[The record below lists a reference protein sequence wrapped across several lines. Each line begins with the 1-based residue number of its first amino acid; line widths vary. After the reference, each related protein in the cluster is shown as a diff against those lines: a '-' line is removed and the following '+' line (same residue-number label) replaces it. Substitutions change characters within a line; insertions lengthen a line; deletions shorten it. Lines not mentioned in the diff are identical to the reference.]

1 MGRAFFISAVVGFAI
16 ALPARAAERV
26 VNLTFVVFSDIYEM
40 AERDG
45 RGGFARV
52 AGALKAERA
61 KAKNVIVAHAGDTLS
76 PSFTSSVDKGA
87 HIVDLLDRIGLDVF
101 TPGNHEFDFGEAIFR
116 QRMGE
121 AQFPLLAANLRDAFD
136 HPLPGF
142 ADRKIIEVEGVKVGL
157 FGLTDDEAARRSNP
171 GTLKLLPAIETAKC
185 EAKAL
190 RDAGADLVVVVTH
203 SEWQDDLRLMKL
215 GSIDIVLS
223 GHDHNLLVAY
233 DGRAVV
239 GETQADGVN
248 LVAIDVGIRIAAD
261 GTKRW
266 TPRFRV
272 VDTAD
277 VAPDAAIATKR
288 WTPRFRV
295 VDTADVAP
303 DAAIAARIAQYQAEI
318 DKALDVDIGVT
329 KTPLDSRKASVRGQE
344 TAIGNYL
351 ADTMR
356 AAAGAD
362 VAIINGGGI
371 RGNRT
376 YASGTKL
383 TRKDIARELPFNN
396 QLVTLEL
403 SGADLRAALENAVW
417 LIDKD
422 AGRFAQI
429 SGARIVVRRDA
440 VPGSRLVSIEIAGK
454 PLDDAKLYKVATIDF
469 LARGKD
475 GYVALTR
482 GKPLV
487 SELEGPLL
495 ANVIADA
502 IEKTGAIAPVVD
514 GRIRIE

>member
-1 MGRAFFISAVVGFAI
+1 MFFELRRASLAFLVLLAAF

-45 RGGFARV
+45 RGGFARI

-61 KAKNVIVAHAGDTLS
+61 KAKNIIVAHAGDTLS
-76 PSFTSSVDKGA
+76 PSLTSSVDKGA
-87 HIVDLLDRIGLDVF
+87 HIIDLLNRIGVDVF
-101 TPGNHEFDFGEAIFR
+101 TPGNHEFDFGEAVFR

-121 AQFPLLAANLRDAFD
+121 AKFPLLAANLRDASGRSA
-136 HPLPGF
+136 PGF
-142 ADRKIIEVEGVKVGL
+142 ADSKIVDVEGVKVGL
-157 FGLTDDEAARRSNP
+157 FGLTDDEAARRSSP
-171 GTLKLLPAIETAKC
+171 GSLKLLPAIETAKR

-203 SEWQDDLRLMKL
+203 SEWQDDLRLAKL

-233 DGRAVV
+233 DGRAAV

-248 LVAIDVGIRIAAD
+248 LVAIDVEMRISDD
-261 GTKRW
+261 GVKRW
-266 TPRFRV
+266 TPRFRII
-272 VDTAD
+272 DTAD
-277 VAPDAAIATKR
+277 VTPDAAIAE
-288 WTPRFRV
+288 RV
-295 VDTADVAP
+295 
-303 DAAIAARIAQYQAEI
+303 AQYEAEV
-318 DKALDVDIGVT
+318 DKALDVDIGRT
-329 KTPLDSRKASVRGQE
+329 KTPLDSRKASVRGEE
-344 TAIGNYL
+344 TAIGDYF
-351 ADTMR
+351 ADAMR

-371 RGNRT
+371 RGNRS
-376 YASGTKL
+376 YAPGTTL
-383 TRKDIARELPFNN
+383 TRKDIAKELPFNN

-417 LIDKD
+417 LIGKD

-440 VPGSRLVSIEIAGK
+440 VPGSRLVSIEVGGR
-454 PLDDAKLYKVATIDF
+454 PLDDTKLYKVATIDF

-475 GYVALTR
+475 GYAALAR

-487 SELEGPLL
+487 NDLEGPLL
-495 ANVIADA
+495 TNVIIGA
-502 IEKTGAIAPVVD
+502 IEKAGAIAPVVD

>member
-1 MGRAFFISAVVGFAI
+1 MAAVIGFAFT
-16 ALPARAAERV
+16 LPASTAERV

-40 AERDG
+40 SERDG

-52 AGALKAERA
+52 AGGLKAERA
-61 KAKNVIVAHAGDTLS
+61 KGKNVIVAHAGDTLS
-76 PSFTSSVDKGA
+76 PSLTSSIDKGA
-87 HIVDLLDRIGLDVF
+87 HIVELLNRLGIDVF
-101 TPGNHEFDFGEAIFR
+101 TPGNHEFDFGEAVFR

-121 AQFPLLAANLRDAFD
+121 AKFALLAANLRDASGRA
-136 HPLPGF
+136 LPGF
-142 ADRKIIEVEGVKVGL
+142 ADSKIIDVEGVKVGI
-157 FGLTDDEAARRSNP
+157 FGLTDDEAARRSSP
-171 GTLKLLPAIETAKC
+171 GTLKFMPTIETAKR
-185 EAKAL
+185 EAQAL

-203 SEWQDDLRLMKL
+203 SEWQDDLRLAKL
-215 GSIDIVLS
+215 GPIDIVLS

-239 GETQADGVN
+239 GETQAEGVN
-248 LVAIDVGIRIAAD
+248 LVAIDVEMRIADD
-261 GTKRW
+261 GVKRW

-272 VDTAD
+272 IDTAD
-277 VAPDAAIATKR
+277 VSPDPAISA
-288 WTPRFRV
+288 RV
-295 VDTADVAP
+295 
-303 DAAIAARIAQYQAEI
+303 AQYQSAV

-344 TAIGNYL
+344 TAIGDFF

-371 RGNRT
+371 RGNRN
-376 YASGTKL
+376 YAAGTKL

-403 SGADLRAALENAVW
+403 TGADLRAALENAVW
-417 LIDKD
+417 LIDRD

-440 VPGSRLVSIEIAGK
+440 IPGSRLVSIEIGGK
-454 PLDDAKLYKVATIDF
+454 PLSDAKLYKVATIDF

-487 SELEGPLL
+487 SDLEGPLL
-495 ANVIADA
+495 TNVIIDA
-502 IEKTGAIAPVVD
+502 IEKAGAIAPAVD

>member
-1 MGRAFFISAVVGFAI
+1 MLLELRRA
-16 ALPARAAERV
+16 ALTFLVLLIVAFPARAAERV
-26 VNLTFVVFSDIYEM
+26 VNLSFVVFSDIYEM

-45 RGGFARV
+45 RGGFARI
-52 AGALKAERA
+52 AGAVKAERA
-61 KAKNVIVAHAGDTLS
+61 KAKNIIVAHAGDTLS
-76 PSFTSSVDKGA
+76 PSLTSSVDQGA
-87 HIVDLLDRIGLDVF
+87 HIMDLLNRVGLDVF
-101 TPGNHEFDFGEAIFR
+101 TPGNHEFDFGEAVFR

-121 AQFPLLAANLRDAFD
+121 ATFALLAANLRDASG

-142 ADRKIIEVEGVKVGL
+142 ADSKIIDVEGVKIGL
-157 FGLTDDEAARRSNP
+157 FGLTDDEAARRSDP
-171 GTLKLLPAIETAKC
+171 GTLKLLPAIETAKR
-185 EAKAL
+185 EAQAL
-190 RDAGADLVVVVTH
+190 RGAGADLVVAVTH

-215 GSIDIVLS
+215 GPIDIVLS

-233 DGRAVV
+233 DGRAAI

-248 LVAIDVGIRIAAD
+248 LVAIDVEVRIAND
-261 GTKRW
+261 GVKRW
-266 TPRFRV
+266 TPRFRI

-277 VAPDAAIATKR
+277 IS
-288 WTPRFRV
+288 
-295 VDTADVAP
+295 P
-303 DAAIAARIAQYQAEI
+303 DAAIAARVAQYQAEI

-344 TAIGNYL
+344 TAIGDFF

-356 AAAGAD
+356 AVAGAD

-371 RGNRT
+371 RGNRL
-376 YASGTKL
+376 YESGTKL

-396 QLVTLEL
+396 QLVTLDL
-403 SGADLRAALENAVW
+403 AGADLRAALENAVW
-417 LIDKD
+417 MIGKD

-440 VPGSRLVSIEIAGK
+440 VPGSRLASIEIGGK
-454 PLDDAKLYKVATIDF
+454 PLDDAKRYKVATSDF

-495 ANVIADA
+495 ANVVTDA
-502 IEKTGAIAPVVD
+502 IAKTGAIAPVVD
-514 GRIRIE
+514 GRIKVE

>member
-1 MGRAFFISAVVGFAI
+1 M
-16 ALPARAAERV
+16 LPVRAAERV

-40 AERDG
+40 SERDG
-45 RGGFARV
+45 RGGFARI
-52 AGALKAERA
+52 AGGLKAERA
-61 KAKNVIVAHAGDTLS
+61 KGKNVIVAHAGDTLS
-76 PSFTSSVDKGA
+76 PSLTSSVDKGA
-87 HIVDLLDRIGLDVF
+87 HIIELLNRLGIDVF

-121 AQFPLLAANLRDAFD
+121 AKFTLLAANLRDASGRA
-136 HPLPGF
+136 LPGF
-142 ADRKIIEVEGVKVGL
+142 ADSKIIDVEGVKVGI
-157 FGLTDDEAARRSNP
+157 FGLTDDEAARRSSP
-171 GTLKLLPAIETAKC
+171 GTLKLMPSIETARR
-185 EAKAL
+185 EAQAL

-203 SEWQDDLRLMKL
+203 SEWQDDLRLAKL
-215 GSIDIVLS
+215 GPIDIVLS

-248 LVAIDVGIRIAAD
+248 LVAIDVEMRIADD
-261 GTKRW
+261 GVKRW

-272 VDTAD
+272 IDTAD
-277 VAPDAAIATKR
+277 VAPEPTISAS
-288 WTPRFRV
+288 V
-295 VDTADVAP
+295 
-303 DAAIAARIAQYQAEI
+303 AQYQAAV

-329 KTPLDSRKASVRGQE
+329 RTPLDSRKASVRGQE
-344 TAIGNYL
+344 TAIGDFF
-351 ADTMR
+351 ADAMR

-371 RGNRT
+371 RGNRN
-376 YASGTKL
+376 YAAGTKL

-403 SGADLRAALENAVW
+403 TGADLRAALENAVW
-417 LIDKD
+417 LIDRD

-440 VPGSRLVSIEIAGK
+440 VPGSRLASIKIGRK
-454 PLDDAKLYKVATIDF
+454 PLVDAKLYKVATIDF

-475 GYVALTR
+475 GYVALMR

-487 SELEGPLL
+487 SDLEGPLL
-495 ANVIADA
+495 TNVIIDA
-502 IEKTGAIAPVVD
+502 IEKAGAIAPAVD
-514 GRIRIE
+514 GRIKIE

>member
-1 MGRAFFISAVVGFAI
+1 MFSKSCFGGVIFLILLTV
-16 ALPARAAERV
+16 ALPAHAVERV
-26 VNLTFVVFSDIYEM
+26 VNLAFVVFSDIYEM

-45 RGGFARV
+45 RGGFARI
-52 AGALKAERA
+52 AGAVKAERA

-76 PSFTSSVDKGA
+76 PSLTSSVDQGA
-87 HIVDLLDRIGLDVF
+87 HIMDLLNRIGLDVF

-121 AQFPLLAANLRDAFD
+121 ATFALLAANLRDASG

-142 ADRKIIEVEGVKVGL
+142 ADSKMIDVDGIKIGL
-157 FGLTDDEAARRSNP
+157 FGLTDDEAARRSDP
-171 GTLKLLPAIETAKC
+171 GTLKLLPAIESAKR
-185 EAKAL
+185 EAQAL

-215 GSIDIVLS
+215 GPIDIVLS

-233 DGRAVV
+233 DGRAAI

-248 LVAIDVGIRIAAD
+248 LVAIDVEVRIAND
-261 GTKRW
+261 GVKRW
-266 TPRFRV
+266 TPRFR
-272 VDTAD
+272 
-277 VAPDAAIATKR
+277 I
-288 WTPRFRV
+288 

-303 DAAIAARIAQYQAEI
+303 DAAIAARVAQYQAEI
-318 DKALDVDIGVT
+318 DKALDVDIGVA

-344 TAIGNYL
+344 TAIGDFF

-356 AAAGAD
+356 AVAGAD
-362 VAIINGGGI
+362 VALLNGGGI
-371 RGNRT
+371 RGNRL
-376 YASGTKL
+376 YESGTKL

-403 SGADLRAALENAVW
+403 AGADLRAALENAVW
-417 LIDKD
+417 MIGKD

-440 VPGSRLVSIEIAGK
+440 VPGSRLISIEIGGK
-454 PLDDAKLYKVATIDF
+454 PLDDAKRYKVATSDF

-495 ANVIADA
+495 ANVVTDA
-502 IEKTGAIAPVVD
+502 IAKAGAIAPVVD
-514 GRIRIE
+514 GRIRVE

>member
-1 MGRAFFISAVVGFAI
+1 MFRNMRRAFFIATVVGFAF
-16 ALPARAAERV
+16 AFPAQAAERI

-52 AGALKAERA
+52 AGGLKAERA

-76 PSFTSSVDKGA
+76 PSLTSSVDKGA
-87 HIVDLLDRIGLDVF
+87 HIMELLNRVGLDVF
-101 TPGNHEFDFGEAIFR
+101 TPGNHEFDFGEAVFR
-116 QRMGE
+116 QRMAE
-121 AQFPLLAANLRDAFD
+121 AKFALLAANLRDASNQ
-136 HPLPGF
+136 PLPGI
-142 ADRKIIEVEGVKVGL
+142 ADSKIIDVEGVKVGV
-157 FGLTDDEAARRSNP
+157 FGLTDDEAARRSSP
-171 GTLKLLPAIETAKC
+171 GTLKLLPAIDTAKR
-185 EAKAL
+185 AAQAL

-215 GSIDIVLS
+215 GPIDIVLS

-233 DGRAVV
+233 DGRAVI

-248 LVAIDVGIRIAAD
+248 LVAIDVEIRIAND
-261 GTKRW
+261 GVKRW
-266 TPRFRV
+266 TPRFRII
-272 VDTAD
+272 DTAD
-277 VAPDAAIATKR
+277 VAPD
-288 WTPRFRV
+288 V
-295 VDTADVAP
+295 
-303 DAAIAARIAQYQAEI
+303 AIAARVAQYQAEI

-344 TAIGNYL
+344 TAIGDFF

-362 VAIINGGGI
+362 LAIINGGGI

-383 TRKDIARELPFNN
+383 TRKDIVRELPFNN

-403 SGADLRAALENAVW
+403 SGADLRAALENGVW

-440 VPGSRLVSIEIAGK
+440 VPGSRLVSIEIGGV
-454 PLDDAKLYKVATIDF
+454 PLDDAKRYKLATIDF

-487 SELEGPLL
+487 GELEGPLL
-495 ANVIADA
+495 ANVIANA
-502 IEKTGAIAPVVD
+502 IEKAGSIAPVVD
-514 GRIRIE
+514 GRIKVE

>member
-1 MGRAFFISAVVGFAI
+1 MLRFVSRPVFFLFLALALGIFT
-16 ALPARAAERV
+16 LPARAAERV

-45 RGGFARV
+45 RGGFARI

-61 KAKNVIVAHAGDTLS
+61 RAKDIIVAHAGDTLS
-76 PSFTSSVDKGA
+76 PSLTSSVDKGA
-87 HIVDLLDRIGLDVF
+87 HIMDLLNRVGLDVF

-121 AQFPLLAANLRDAFD
+121 AKFALLAANLRDASG
-136 HPLPGF
+136 HALPGF
-142 ADRKIIEVEGVKVGL
+142 ADSKIIDVAGVKVGI
-157 FGLTDDEAARRSNP
+157 FGLTDDEAARRSSP
-171 GTLKLLPAIETAKC
+171 GNLKLLPAIETAKR
-185 EAKAL
+185 EAQAL
-190 RDAGADLVVVVTH
+190 RDAGADLVVVITH

-215 GSIDIVLS
+215 GPIDIVLS

-233 DGRAVV
+233 DGRAAI

-248 LVAIDVGIRIAAD
+248 LVAIDVEIRIAND
-261 GTKRW
+261 GVKRW
-266 TPRFRV
+266 TPRFR
-272 VDTAD
+272 
-277 VAPDAAIATKR
+277 I
-288 WTPRFRV
+288 

-303 DAAIAARIAQYQAEI
+303 DAAIAARVAQYQAEI
-318 DKALDVDIGVT
+318 DKALDVDIGVA

-344 TAIGNYL
+344 TAIGDFF

-356 AAAGAD
+356 IATGAD
-362 VAIINGGGI
+362 VAILNGGGI
-371 RGNRT
+371 RGNRF
-376 YASGTKL
+376 YPSGTKL

-440 VPGSRLVSIEIAGK
+440 VPGSRLVSIEIGGA
-454 PLDDAKLYKVATIDF
+454 PLDDAKRYKVATIDF

-487 SELEGPLL
+487 GELEGPLL
-495 ANVIADA
+495 SNVVIGA
-502 IEKTGAIAPVVD
+502 IEKAGTIAPVVD
-514 GRIRIE
+514 GRIRVE

>member
-1 MGRAFFISAVVGFAI
+1 MSRFVSRRIFFFAL
-16 ALPARAAERV
+16 ALTTLVLPALAAERERV
-26 VNLTFVVFSDIYEM
+26 VKLSFVVFSDIYET

-45 RGGFARV
+45 RGGFARI
-52 AGALKAERA
+52 AGALRAERA
-61 KAKNVIVAHAGDTLS
+61 KAKNVVVAHAGDTLS
-76 PSFTSSVDKGA
+76 PSLTSSVDKGA
-87 HIVDLLDRIGLDVF
+87 HIMDLLNRIGLDVF

-121 AQFPLLAANLRDAFD
+121 AKFALLAANLRDASG
-136 HPLPGF
+136 HLLPGF
-142 ADRKIIEVEGVKVGL
+142 ADRRMLDIEGVRIGL
-157 FGLTDDEAARRSNP
+157 FGLTDDEAARRSSP
-171 GTLKLLPAIETAKC
+171 GTLKLLPAIETAKR
-185 EAKAL
+185 EAQAL
-190 RDAGADLVVVVTH
+190 RDAGADLVVAVTH

-215 GSIDIVLS
+215 GPIDIVLS

-233 DGRAVV
+233 DGRAAI

-248 LVAIDVGIRIAAD
+248 LVAIDVEMRIAAD
-261 GTKRW
+261 GVKRW
-266 TPRFRV
+266 TPRFRI

-277 VAPDAAIATKR
+277 VAPDAAIAQ
-288 WTPRFRV
+288 RV
-295 VDTADVAP
+295 
-303 DAAIAARIAQYQAEI
+303 AQYQAEI
-318 DKALDVDIGVT
+318 DKALDVDIGVA

-344 TAIGNYL
+344 TAIGNYFT
-351 ADTMR
+351 DTMR
-356 AAAGAD
+356 AVTGAD
-362 VAIINGGGI
+362 IALLNGGGI

-376 YASGTKL
+376 YASGAKL

-403 SGADLRAALENAVW
+403 TGADLRAALENAVW
-417 LIDKD
+417 LIDRD

-440 VPGSRLVSIEIAGK
+440 IPGSRVVSIEIGGA
-454 PLDDAKLYKVATIDF
+454 PLDDAKRYKVATIDF

-487 SELEGPLL
+487 SELDGPLL
-495 ANVIADA
+495 TNVITNA
-502 IEKTGAIAPVVD
+502 IEKAGVIAPVVD

>member
-1 MGRAFFISAVVGFAI
+1 MGRAFFIAAVVGFAL

-26 VNLTFVVFSDIYEM
+26 VDLTLVVFSDIYEM

-45 RGGFARV
+45 RGGFARI

-76 PSFTSSVDKGA
+76 PSLTSSVDKGA
-87 HIVDLLDRIGLDVF
+87 HIMDLLNRVGLDLF

-121 AQFPLLAANLRDAFD
+121 ATFALLAANLRDASG
-136 HPLPGF
+136 HPLTGF
-142 ADRKIIEVEGVKVGL
+142 ADSKIIDVEGVKIGV
-157 FGLTDDEAARRSNP
+157 FGLTDDEAARRSSP
-171 GTLKLLPAIETAKC
+171 GTLKLLPAIETAKRQ
-185 EAKAL
+185 AQAL

-215 GSIDIVLS
+215 GPIDIVLS

-233 DGRAVV
+233 DGRAAI

-248 LVAIDVGIRIAAD
+248 LVAIDVEMRIAND
-261 GTKRW
+261 GVKRW
-266 TPRFRV
+266 TPRFRI

-277 VAPDAAIATKR
+277 VT
-288 WTPRFRV
+288 
-295 VDTADVAP
+295 P
-303 DAAIAARIAQYQAEI
+303 DAAIAARVTQYQAEI

-344 TAIGNYL
+344 TAIGDFF

-356 AAAGAD
+356 AVTGAD

-371 RGNRT
+371 RGNRL
-376 YASGTKL
+376 YAAGTKL
-383 TRKDIARELPFNN
+383 TRKDAVRELPFNN

-403 SGADLRAALENAVW
+403 SGADLRAAMENAVW
-417 LIDKD
+417 LIGKD
-422 AGRFAQI
+422 AGRFPQI

-440 VPGSRLVSIEIAGK
+440 VPGSRLASIEIGGA
-454 PLDDAKLYKVATIDF
+454 PLDDAKLYKLATSDF

-482 GKPLV
+482 SKPLV

-495 ANVIADA
+495 ANVIAEA
-502 IEKTGAIAPVVD
+502 IAKSGAIAPVVD

>member
-1 MGRAFFISAVVGFAI
+1 FFDMRRAGLAFLVLLAAFAF
-16 ALPARAAERV
+16 PAHAAERV
-26 VNLTFVVFSDIYEM
+26 VNLAFVVFSDIYEL

-45 RGGFARV
+45 RGGFARI
-52 AGALKAERA
+52 AGAVKAERA
-61 KAKNVIVAHAGDTLS
+61 RSKNVIVAHAGDTLS
-76 PSFTSSVDKGA
+76 PSLTSSVDQGA
-87 HIVDLLDRIGLDVF
+87 HIMDLLNRVGLDVF

-121 AQFPLLAANLRDAFD
+121 ATFALLAANLRDASG

-142 ADRKIIEVEGVKVGL
+142 ADSKIIDVEGVKIGI

-171 GTLKLLPAIETAKC
+171 ETLKLLPAIETAKR
-185 EAKAL
+185 EAQAL
-190 RDAGADLVVVVTH
+190 RDAGADLVVAVTH

-215 GSIDIVLS
+215 GPIDIILS

-233 DGRAVV
+233 DGRAAI

-248 LVAIDVGIRIAAD
+248 LVAIDVEVRIAND
-261 GTKRW
+261 GVKRW
-266 TPRFRV
+266 TPRFR
-272 VDTAD
+272 
-277 VAPDAAIATKR
+277 I
-288 WTPRFRV
+288 

-303 DAAIAARIAQYQAEI
+303 DAAIAARVAQYQAEI

-344 TAIGNYL
+344 TAIGDYF

-356 AAAGAD
+356 AVAGAD

-371 RGNRT
+371 RGNRL
-376 YASGTKL
+376 YESGTKL

-396 QLVTLEL
+396 QLVNLEL

-417 LIDKD
+417 MIGKD

-440 VPGSRLVSIEIAGK
+440 VPGSRLVSIEIGGK
-454 PLDDAKLYKVATIDF
+454 PLDNAKRYKVATSDF

-475 GYVALTR
+475 GYVALTH

-495 ANVIADA
+495 TSVITDA
-502 IEKTGAIAPVVD
+502 IAKAGAIAPVVD
-514 GRIRIE
+514 GRIKVE

>member
-1 MGRAFFISAVVGFAI
+1 MFRNMGRAFFISAVVGFAV

-61 KAKNVIVAHAGDTLS
+61 KAKNVIVALAGDTLS
-76 PSFTSSVDKGA
+76 PSLTSSVDKGA

-121 AQFPLLAANLRDAFD
+121 AQFPLLAANLRDASD

-142 ADRKIIEVEGVKVGL
+142 ADRKIIDVEGVKIGL

-171 GTLKLLPAIETAKC
+171 GTLKLLPAIKTAER

-223 GHDHNLLVAY
+223 GHDHNLLVAH

-248 LVAIDVGIRIAAD
+248 LVAIDVEMRIAAD

-266 TPRFRV
+266 TPRFR
-272 VDTAD
+272 
-277 VAPDAAIATKR
+277 I
-288 WTPRFRV
+288 

-303 DAAIAARIAQYQAEI
+303 DAAIAARVAQYQAEI
-318 DKALDVDIGVT
+318 DKTLDVEIGVA

-344 TAIGNYL
+344 TAIGNYF

-356 AAAGAD
+356 AVAGAD

-376 YASGTKL
+376 YAAGTKL
-383 TRKDIARELPFNN
+383 TRKDVARELPFNN

-403 SGADLRAALENAVW
+403 SGADLRAALENAVL
-417 LIDKD
+417 LIDRD

-429 SGARIVVRRDA
+429 SGARIVVRRGA
-440 VPGSRLVSIEIAGK
+440 APGSRLVSIVIGGK
-454 PLDDAKLYKVATIDF
+454 PLDDAKRYKVATIDF

-502 IEKTGAIAPVVD
+502 IEKAGTIAPVVD

>member
-1 MGRAFFISAVVGFAI
+1 MFRNMGRAFFISAVVGFAI
-16 ALPARAAERV
+16 ALPARAGERV

-61 KAKNVIVAHAGDTLS
+61 KAKNVIIALAGDTLS
-76 PSFTSSVDKGA
+76 PSLTSSIDKGA

-121 AQFPLLAANLRDAFD
+121 AQFPLLAANLRDASD
-136 HPLPGF
+136 RPLPGF
-142 ADRKIIEVEGVKVGL
+142 ADRKIIDVEGVKIGL

-171 GTLKLLPAIETAKC
+171 GTLKLLPAIETAKR

-215 GSIDIVLS
+215 GPVDIVLS

-248 LVAIDVGIRIAAD
+248 LVAIDVEIRIAAD
-261 GTKRW
+261 GIKRW
-266 TPRFRV
+266 TPRFR
-272 VDTAD
+272 
-277 VAPDAAIATKR
+277 I
-288 WTPRFRV
+288 

-303 DAAIAARIAQYQAEI
+303 DAAIAARVAQYQAEI
-318 DKALDVDIGVT
+318 NKALDVEIGVA
-329 KTPLDSRKASVRGQE
+329 KTPLDSRKASVRGHE
-344 TAIGNYL
+344 TAIGNYF

-383 TRKDIARELPFNN
+383 TRKDVARELPFNN

-429 SGARIVVRRDA
+429 SGARIVVRRGA
-440 VPGSRLVSIEIAGK
+440 VPGSRLVSIDIGGK
-454 PLDDAKLYKVATIDF
+454 PLDDAKRYKIATIDF

-502 IEKTGAIAPVVD
+502 IAKAGAIAPVID

>member
-1 MGRAFFISAVVGFAI
+1 MFFGMRRAGLTFLILLSTIVF
-16 ALPARAAERV
+16 PARAAERV
-26 VNLTFVVFSDIYEM
+26 VNLSFVVFSDIYEM

-45 RGGFARV
+45 RGGFARI

-61 KAKNVIVAHAGDTLS
+61 KSKNVVVAHAGDTLS
-76 PSFTSSVDKGA
+76 PSLTSSVDKGA
-87 HIVDLLDRIGLDVF
+87 HIMDLLNRLGLDVF
-101 TPGNHEFDFGEAIFR
+101 TPGNHEFDFGEAVFR

-121 AQFPLLAANLRDAFD
+121 ATFALLAANLRDSSD

-142 ADRKIIEVEGVKVGL
+142 ADRKIIDVEGVKIGL

-171 GTLKLLPAIETAKC
+171 ETLRLLPAIETAKR
-185 EAKAL
+185 EALAL
-190 RDAGADLVVVVTH
+190 RDAGADLVVAVTH

-215 GSIDIVLS
+215 GPIDIILS

-233 DGRAVV
+233 DGRAVI

-248 LVAIDVGIRIAAD
+248 LVAIDVEMRIAND
-261 GTKRW
+261 GVKRW
-266 TPRFRV
+266 TPRFRI

-277 VAPDAAIATKR
+277 VAPDAE
-288 WTPRFRV
+288 
-295 VDTADVAP
+295 
-303 DAAIAARIAQYQAEI
+303 IAARVAQYQGEI
-318 DKALDVDIGVT
+318 DKALDVEIGVA

-344 TAIGNYL
+344 TAIGNYF

-362 VAIINGGGI
+362 IAIINGGGI
-371 RGNRT
+371 RGNRL
-376 YASGTKL
+376 YAAGTKL

-417 LIDKD
+417 LIGKD

-429 SGARIVVRRDA
+429 SGARIVARRDA
-440 VPGSRLVSIEIAGK
+440 VPGSRLVSIEIGGA
-454 PLDDAKLYKVATIDF
+454 PLDDAKRYKVATSDF

-475 GYVALTR
+475 GYVALSR
-482 GKPLV
+482 GRPLV
-487 SELEGPLL
+487 GELEAPLL
-495 ANVIADA
+495 ANVVTEA
-502 IEKTGAIAPVVD
+502 IEKAGAIAPVVD

>member
-1 MGRAFFISAVVGFAI
+1 MFRHFGRAVLIAAVVGFAFP
-16 ALPARAAERV
+16 LPARAAERI

-45 RGGFARV
+45 RGGFARIS
-52 AGALKAERA
+52 GALKAERA
-61 KAKNVIVAHAGDTLS
+61 RAKNVIVAHAGDTLS
-76 PSFTSSVDKGA
+76 PSLTSSVDKGA
-87 HIVDLLDRIGLDVF
+87 HIVDLLNRVGLDLF

-121 AQFPLLAANLRDAFD
+121 ANFALLAANLRDATGQ
-136 HPLPGF
+136 PLPGF
-142 ADRKIIEVEGVKVGL
+142 ADSKIIDVEGVKVGV
-157 FGLTDDEAARRSNP
+157 FGLTDDEAARRSSP
-171 GTLKLLPAIETAKC
+171 GTLKLLPAIETAKRQ
-185 EAKAL
+185 AQSL
-190 RDAGADLVVVVTH
+190 RDAGADLVVVITH

-215 GSIDIVLS
+215 GPIDIVLS

-233 DGRAVV
+233 DGRAAI

-248 LVAIDVGIRIAAD
+248 LVAIDVEMRIAND
-261 GTKRW
+261 GVKRW

-277 VAPDAAIATKR
+277 VT
-288 WTPRFRV
+288 
-295 VDTADVAP
+295 P
-303 DAAIAARIAQYQAEI
+303 DAAIAARVTQYQAEI

-329 KTPLDSRKASVRGQE
+329 KTPLDSRKASVRGEE
-344 TAIGNYL
+344 TAIGDYF

-356 AAAGAD
+356 AVTGAD
-362 VAIINGGGI
+362 VAIVNGGGI
-371 RGNRT
+371 RGNRL
-376 YASGTKL
+376 YAAGTKL
-383 TRKDIARELPFNN
+383 TRKDIVRELPFNN

-403 SGADLRAALENAVW
+403 LGADLRAALENGVW

-429 SGARIVVRRDA
+429 SGARILVRRDA
-440 VPGSRLVSIEIAGK
+440 VPGSRLVSIEIGGA
-454 PLDDAKLYKVATIDF
+454 PLDDAKRYKIATIDF

-475 GYVALTR
+475 GYLALTR

-487 SELEGPLL
+487 GELEAPLL

-502 IEKTGAIAPVVD
+502 IEKSGAIAPVID
-514 GRIRIE
+514 GRIKVE

>member
-1 MGRAFFISAVVGFAI
+1 MFFEMRRAVLTFLVLATI
-16 ALPARAAERV
+16 AFPARAAERV
-26 VNLTFVVFSDIYEM
+26 VNLAFVVFSDFYEM

-45 RGGFARV
+45 RGGFARI
-52 AGALKAERA
+52 AGAVKAERA

-76 PSFTSSVDKGA
+76 PSLTSSVDQGA
-87 HIVDLLDRIGLDVF
+87 HIMDFLNRIGPDVF
-101 TPGNHEFDFGEAIFR
+101 TPGNHEFDFGETIFR

-121 AQFPLLAANLRDAFD
+121 ATFALLAANLRDALG

-142 ADRKIIEVEGVKVGL
+142 ADSKIIDVEGVKIGI

-171 GTLKLLPAIETAKC
+171 GTLKLLPAIETAKR
-185 EAKAL
+185 EAQAL

-203 SEWQDDLRLMKL
+203 SEWQDDQRLMKL
-215 GSIDIVLS
+215 GPIDIVLS

-233 DGRAVV
+233 DGRAAI

-248 LVAIDVGIRIAAD
+248 LVAIDVEVRIAND
-261 GTKRW
+261 GVKRW
-266 TPRFRV
+266 TPRFR
-272 VDTAD
+272 
-277 VAPDAAIATKR
+277 I
-288 WTPRFRV
+288 

-303 DAAIAARIAQYQAEI
+303 DAAIAARVSQYQAEI
-318 DKALDVDIGVT
+318 DKALDVDIGVA

-344 TAIGNYL
+344 TAIGDFF

-356 AAAGAD
+356 AVAGAD
-362 VAIINGGGI
+362 VALLNGGGI
-371 RGNRT
+371 RGNRL
-376 YASGTKL
+376 YESGTKL

-403 SGADLRAALENAVW
+403 AGADLRAALENAVW
-417 LIDKD
+417 MIGKD

-440 VPGSRLVSIEIAGK
+440 VPGSRLASIEIGGK
-454 PLDDAKLYKVATIDF
+454 PLDDAKRYKVATSDF

-495 ANVIADA
+495 SNVVIGA
-502 IEKTGAIAPVVD
+502 IEKAGAIAPVVD
-514 GRIRIE
+514 GRIRVE

>member
-1 MGRAFFISAVVGFAI
+1 MFSKSFFGGIIFLILAAF
-16 ALPARAAERV
+16 ALPAHAAERV

-61 KAKNVIVAHAGDTLS
+61 KAKNIIVAHAGDTLS
-76 PSFTSSVDKGA
+76 PSLTSSVDKGA
-87 HIVDLLDRIGLDVF
+87 HIIDLLNRAGLDVF
-101 TPGNHEFDFGEAIFR
+101 TPGNHEFDFGEAVFR

-121 AQFPLLAANLRDAFD
+121 AKFALLAANLRDASD

-142 ADRKIIEVEGVKVGL
+142 TDSKIIEVEGMKIGL
-157 FGLTDDEAARRSNP
+157 FGLTDDEAARRSSP
-171 GTLKLLPAIETAKC
+171 GTLKFLPAIETAKRQ
-185 EAKAL
+185 AQAL
-190 RDAGADLVVVVTH
+190 RDAGADLVVVITH

-215 GSIDIVLS
+215 GPIDIVLS

-233 DGRAVV
+233 DGRAAV

-248 LVAIDVGIRIAAD
+248 LVAIDVEIRVSDD

-266 TPRFRV
+266 TPKFR
-272 VDTAD
+272 
-277 VAPDAAIATKR
+277 II
-288 WTPRFRV
+288 
-295 VDTADVAP
+295 DTADVAP
-303 DAAIAARIAQYQAEI
+303 DAAIAARVAQYEAAVN
-318 DKALDVDIGVT
+318 KALDVDIGVT
-329 KTPLDSRKASVRGQE
+329 KTPLDSRKTSVRTQE
-344 TAIGNYL
+344 TAIGDFF
-351 ADTMR
+351 ADVMR
-356 AAAGAD
+356 AATGAD
-362 VAIINGGGI
+362 VAILNGGGI
-371 RGNRT
+371 RGNRN
-376 YASGTKL
+376 YAPGTKL
-383 TRKDIARELPFNN
+383 TRKDIAGELPFNN
-396 QLVTLEL
+396 KLVTLEL

-422 AGRFAQI
+422 AGRFGQI

-440 VPGSRLVSIEIAGK
+440 VPGSRLVSVEIGGK

-482 GKPLV
+482 GRPLV
-487 SELEGPLL
+487 SELDGPLL
-495 ANVIADA
+495 TSVVADA
-502 IEKTGAIAPVVD
+502 IEKAGAIAPVVD